1 MSLGY
6 KYLEICTKK
15 VTWFIC
21 GNIKVESNRPMAYI
35 QAAFSIMVAV
45 CWGVGCAQVRKR
57 GSHSRAEPPMPT
69 LSGAQFAKGTS
80 GGLVD
85 RRRSTPVELE
95 R

>member
-1 MSLGY
+1 M
-6 KYLEICTKK
+6 
-15 VTWFIC
+15 
-21 GNIKVESNRPMAYI
+21 
-35 QAAFSIMVAV
+35 
-45 CWGVGCAQVRKR
+45 
-57 GSHSRAEPPMPT
+57 PPMPT